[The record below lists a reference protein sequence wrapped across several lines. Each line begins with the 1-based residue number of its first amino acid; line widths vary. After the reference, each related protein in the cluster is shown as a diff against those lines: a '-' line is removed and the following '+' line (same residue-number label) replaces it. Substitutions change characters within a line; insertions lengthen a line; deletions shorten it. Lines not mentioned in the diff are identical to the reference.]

1 MIGIQSYHR
10 WRRQLSISLQAH
22 SQMCRCAFAD
32 GFACP
37 RLRTHPQTH
46 ACMCISVRMSAKV
59 SVCVHGRVEGNVF
72 IRMSAALP
80 VHTIAYNRFLIT
92 LPGERREGR
101 EEQLAVTPVPRTL
114 RGPVWQLKL
123 DACALSASSN
133 SYESLPLCECYKL
146 TFTLNSGLFLSLLGN
161 WQADQF
167 TCIIRILT
175 FREVIMVKIVRIVI

>member
-10 WRRQLSISLQAH
+10 WRLQLSISLQAH

-59 SVCVHGRVEGNVF
+59 SVCVHGRVQGNVF

-123 DACALSASSN
+123 DACALQRQATATKAYHCASAISWPSHWTLVSFCHFWETGRLISSR
-133 SYESLPLCECYKL
+133 
-146 TFTLNSGLFLSLLGN
+146 
-161 WQADQF
+161 A
-167 TCIIRILT
+167 
-175 FREVIMVKIVRIVI
+175 